1 MIRRPPR
8 STRTDTLFPY
18 TTLFRSGLDAHD
30 VFERRHIDLRGRGFG
45 RRCGTGLDRRGR
57 IGGRSNRDRRR
68 GEQLVEA
75 GTFAAVG
82 QLTDIGE
89 EGRAARGHR
98 DLRRRKGRRGS
109 HAPPTSIKSRRIPR
123 RGRYGGFALARPF
136 YPAPA
141 HL

>member
-45 RRCGTGLDRRGR
+45 RRCGTGLARRGR
-57 IGGRSNRDRRR
+57 IGGRSHRDRRR

-82 QLTDIGE
+82 PVTDIGE
-89 EGRAARGHR
+89 EGREARGHR
-98 DLRRRKGRRGS
+98 TCRRRQGGRA
-109 HAPPTSIKSRRIPR
+109 HPAAPPPPTCRRAW
-123 RGRYGGFALARPF
+123 GGSVVSTGGNL
-136 YPAPA
+136 
-141 HL
+141 